1 MAIEKMTGKELGE
14 HFAEFVNVSIHDK
27 EEFADTVT
35 SEHRF
40 LQQEMFN
47 SMLKCVERWS
57 DAFDSDNYDD
67 RNRYAVKASKA
78 MIQGMKDAG
87 LY

>member
-1 MAIEKMTGKELGE
+1 MANEKMTGKELGE

-35 SEHRF
+35 NEHRF
-40 LQQEMFN
+40 LQQEMFQ
-47 SMLKCVERWS
+47 SMLKCIERWS
-57 DAFDSDNYDD
+57 DAFEGGYYDE